1 MVHIGCT
8 WRYISCIG
16 LDYGIRMWLNDS
28 DLKHVDFKCQITS
41 KIFLPSKLKTMLMA
55 DAQQDQLN

>member
-1 MVHIGCT
+1 MVQFGCT
-8 WRYISCIG
+8 WRYMSCIG
-16 LDYGIRMWLNDS
+16 LDYGIHMWLNDS
-28 DLKHVDFKCQITS
+28 DLKHVDLKCQITS